1 MEVLKIALIKLID
14 IVTWMI
20 IAKALMSWFPGAQD
34 SKLYRMLD
42 ELASPIEVPIRKIS
56 GRFMTGP
63 LDFTPMLAIFALMII
78 SRLIYM
84 FL

>member
-34 SKLYRMLD
+34 SKVYSILD
-42 ELASPIEVPIRKIS
+42 ELTSPIEVPIRKIS

-63 LDFTPMLAIFALMII
+63 LDFTPMLAIVALMIV
-78 SRLIYM
+78 SRLVYM

>member
-14 IVTWMI
+14 IIIWVV
-20 IAKALMSWFPGAQD
+20 IAKSILSWFPGTQD
-34 SKLYRMLD
+34 SKFYRVLD
-42 ELASPIEVPIRKIS
+42 DFTSPIEIPVRKIF

-63 LDFTPMLAIFALMII
+63 LDFTPMVVIIVLMII
-78 SRLIYM
+78 SRLVYM